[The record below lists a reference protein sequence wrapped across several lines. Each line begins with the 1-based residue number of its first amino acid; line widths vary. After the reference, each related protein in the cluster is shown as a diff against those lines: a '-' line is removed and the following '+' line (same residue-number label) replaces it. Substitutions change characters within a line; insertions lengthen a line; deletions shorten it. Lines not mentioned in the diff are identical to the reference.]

1 MTEYPV
7 SSYAVYVI
15 TGTHSTCIQFYE
27 HDKYR
32 GAICF
37 FPNDADLED
46 AQLDSNGRIILN
58 MRINRL
64 HAVLDIVRNEK
75 PLFLFYDS
83 PNNAGLRTGREIIGD
98 DQLWIT

>member
-15 TGTHSTCIQFYE
+15 TGTHSTCIQLFE
-27 HDKYR
+27 HGKDR
-32 GAICF
+32 GAIRF
-37 FPNDADLED
+37 FPDDADLEG

-64 HAVLDIVRNEK
+64 HAVLGIIRHEK
-75 PLFLFYDS
+75 PLYIFYDS
-83 PNNAGLRTGREIIGD
+83 PTNAGLRSGRETIGD
-98 DQLWIT
+98 DQIWIT